1 MARDAAPDRPRFG
14 PRTVRARLTLWYTI
28 VLSVP
33 LVAFAVLSHL
43 AFSQTLRSRTDAF
56 IRDGLTV
63 FGRELQVE
71 RRVFNTA
78 DDAIRATIAE
88 VRFQD
93 LDIAVIDD
101 AGRVIAV
108 SAPPRDGDTR
118 TRHALPD
125 DSALVLAAVRAGRTA
140 DGRAVTLARAGG
152 YRVLSQ
158 PQPLDGRTLLLVGV
172 YPLLEVQTTL
182 GRIRAMFLVAIPL
195 LIASAATGGYF
206 LAKRSFTPVSS
217 MAARA
222 AEIGATTLHERLPIA
237 ADDELGA
244 LARVLN
250 DLLDRLEGAFA
261 QQRRFMADASHE
273 LRTPAAVLRAEADV
287 TLAREHRTEEE
298 YRESLMVVQDAARR
312 LTRIVD
318 DIFLLARADAGH
330 LVMHPGEVYLED
342 VVHDTVR
349 AVRPIADRRG
359 VQLEL
364 GDLVE
369 ARYHGDAHLLGR
381 VLLNLL
387 DNAIK
392 YSPSGTRVAVGMR
405 RSNGQ
410 IDISVVDEG
419 PGIPGE
425 AQGRIFE
432 RFFRVDAARSRAED
446 SATSGAGLG
455 LPIARR
461 IAEMH
466 GGRLALVE
474 SRPGRTEFRLTLPH
488 LRS

>member
-1 MARDAAPDRPRFG
+1 M
-14 PRTVRARLTLWYTI
+14 
-28 VLSVP
+28 
-33 LVAFAVLSHL
+33 AFAVLSYL
-43 AFSQTLRSRTDAF
+43 TFAQTLRNRTDAF

-71 RRVFNTA
+71 RRVFPSA
-78 DDAIRATIAE
+78 ADAIRATISE

-93 LDIAVIDD
+93 LDIAVLDD
-101 AGRVIAV
+101 AGGVIAM
-108 SAPPRDGDTR
+108 SAPPLNASARS
-118 TRHALPD
+118 RHALPD
-125 DSALVLAAVRAGRTA
+125 DSALVFSAVREGRTA
-140 DGRAVTLARAGG
+140 DGRALTVSREVG

-158 PQPLDGRTLLLVGV
+158 PQPLDGRVLLLVGV
-172 YPLLEVQTTL
+172 YPLVEVQTTL

-195 LIASAATGGYF
+195 LIASAATGGSF
-206 LAKRSFTPVSS
+206 LAKRSFKPVSS
-217 MAARA
+217 MAGRA

-287 TLAREHRTEEE
+287 TLARAHRTEEE
-298 YRESLMVVQDAARR
+298 YRESMAVVQDAARR

-330 LVMHPGEVYLED
+330 LVMHPGELYLED

-349 AVRPIADRRG
+349 AVRLIADRRG
-359 VQLEL
+359 VRLEL
-364 GDLVE
+364 GDMVE
-369 ARYHGDAHLLGR
+369 ARYRGDAHLLGR

-392 YSPSGTRVAVGMR
+392 YSPPGTQVEVAMTR
-405 RSNGQ
+405 HNGR

-425 AQGRIFE
+425 AQARIFE
-432 RFFRVDAARSRAED
+432 RFFRVDAARSRAEE

-466 GGRLALVE
+466 GGHLTLVE
-474 SRPGRTEFRLTLPH
+474 SRPGRTEFRLSLP
-488 LRS
+488 RIPS